1 MVRVSWND
9 KCGLG
14 EVLSADV
21 FNSMGK
27 QGLNYETTQS
37 LILFP
42 YKIQIKVLD
51 LEIQTNT
58 EARKPADSG
67 WAEDEPCA
75 IDQCSASLLGT

>member
-1 MVRVSWND
+1 
-9 KCGLG
+9 
-14 EVLSADV
+14 
-21 FNSMGK
+21 MGK
-27 QGLNYETTQS
+27 QGLNYETPQS

-75 IDQCSASLLGT
+75 ILLMYLI